1 MKMDEKPLEILKLG
15 ATAWNKWRAE
25 NPSIIDLTRTDLTR
39 TDLTW
44 ANLTSVNL
52 TSVNLTWAN
61 LTSANLTDATLTRA
75 TLAGANLTSANLT
88 RATLAGANLTSAN
101 LTGANL
107 YGCVNFPEWRQ
118 CPEFGSFFG
127 WKKLSNGTISQLLI
141 PDGTPRINGI
151 GSRKCRAREVRVID
165 GDGYD
170 SYTRKVHYQSGELI
184 RCDKWNPDPR
194 LVCAGGIHFYVT
206 RRESEEH

>member
-1 MKMDEKPLEILKLG
+1 MDEKPLEILKLG

-52 TSVNLTWAN
+52 TSVNLTW
-61 LTSANLTDATLTRA
+61 
-75 TLAGANLTSANLT
+75 
-88 RATLAGANLTSAN
+88 ANLTSAN

>member
-1 MKMDEKPLEILKLG
+1 MNTEHFEIIKSG

-25 NPSIIDLTRTDLTR
+25 NPSIIPYLTNAYLTNADLTNADLTNA
-39 TDLTW
+39 DLTN
-44 ANLTSVNL
+44 AYLTNAHL
-52 TSVNLTWAN
+52 TNADLTNAD
-61 LTSANLTDATLTRA
+61 LTNAD
-75 TLAGANLTSANLT
+75 
-88 RATLAGANLTSAN
+88 
-101 LTGANL
+101 L

-118 CPEFGSFFG
+118 CPEVGSFVG
-127 WKKLSNGTISQLLI
+127 WKKLHNGTIAQLII

-170 SYTRKVHYQSGELI
+170 ARTGKVHYKHGELI

-194 LVCAGGIHFYVT
+194 LVCAGGIHFYIT
-206 RRESEEH
+206 RREAEEH